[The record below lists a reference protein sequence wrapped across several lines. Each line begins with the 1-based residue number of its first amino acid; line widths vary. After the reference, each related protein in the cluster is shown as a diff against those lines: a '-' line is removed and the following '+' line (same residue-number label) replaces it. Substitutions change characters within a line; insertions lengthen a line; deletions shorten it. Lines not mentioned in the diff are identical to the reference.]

1 MSRRHRNRT
10 AWDTG
15 ESVVANASAAG
26 EILRG
31 LHSRSN
37 TSGRLE
43 FVNAIMSLIDSDK
56 MEESTWEAFIEGC
69 LQQTCLGILLEER
82 LYRNFLAEKRT
93 TVRLLAGLFM
103 FVDRIDTY
111 WQDYIIAVG
120 NVLKSILIHL
130 IQTLPRDDLD
140 PCERPPWAVYVLDR
154 LPQLWSIIVNH
165 PRVTTFDVAYHE
177 NGHKGAAPFLQLRDM
192 MSDLLTLYTA
202 LYPPQR

>member
-1 MSRRHRNRT
+1 MLAANLFRYPARRAIVQEFLGRKADNGSASR
-10 AWDTG
+10 W
-15 ESVVANASAAG
+15 
-26 EILRG
+26 
-31 LHSRSN
+31 
-37 TSGRLE
+37 
-43 FVNAIMSLIDSDK
+43 
-56 MEESTWEAFIEGC
+56 
-69 LQQTCLGILLEER
+69 
-82 LYRNFLAEKRT
+82 FL
-93 TVRLLAGLFM
+93 